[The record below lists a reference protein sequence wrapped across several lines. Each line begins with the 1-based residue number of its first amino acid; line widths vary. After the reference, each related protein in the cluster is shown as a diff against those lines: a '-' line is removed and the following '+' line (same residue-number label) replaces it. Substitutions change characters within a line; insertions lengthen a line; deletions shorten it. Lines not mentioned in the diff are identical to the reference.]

1 MVVGAELRLR
11 TFLWLGRDQ
20 ADGSFHG
27 KKSSEGLGVF
37 HESPIHDSGDQR
49 LPLRNCPFL
58 VAFTNGDLLIEG
70 MVKQDAEIATALWT
84 TPKVSAL
91 TRFEARLRGWLT
103 SDDIRRDNSRAADV
117 VRPLR
122 SFIKKVPL
130 QKNVIDNNDRVLRRS
145 SFCRRRRNRAG
156 S

>member
-1 MVVGAELRLR
+1 LPASAVTRANAAFYRSCIELTGDLVNH
-11 TFLWLGRDQ
+11 LS
-20 ADGSFHG
+20 A
-27 KKSSEGLGVF
+27 VF
-37 HESPIHDSGDQR
+37 TAGD
-49 LPLRNCPFL
+49 

-130 QKNVIDNNDRVLRRS
+130 QKNVIDNNDR
-145 SFCRRRRNRAG
+145 C
-156 S
+156 